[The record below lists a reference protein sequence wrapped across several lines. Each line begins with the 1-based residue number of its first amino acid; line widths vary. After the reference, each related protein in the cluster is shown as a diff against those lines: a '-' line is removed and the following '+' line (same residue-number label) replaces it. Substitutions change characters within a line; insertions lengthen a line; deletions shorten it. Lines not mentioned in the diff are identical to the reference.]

1 MYICI
6 YILII
11 INLSII
17 LNIII
22 KFLVAV
28 RKCETESVESLA
40 SSQNFNTDFDEN
52 LIMAVMER
60 PALYNH
66 KLNLKER
73 SKLKKSALWE
83 EIKNTLG
90 GKIEYCNLYQ
100 ILCRDTTYICIL
112 NV

>member
-1 MYICI
+1 
-6 YILII
+6 
-11 INLSII
+11 
-17 LNIII
+17 
-22 KFLVAV
+22 
-28 RKCETESVESLA
+28 
-40 SSQNFNTDFDEN
+40 
-52 LIMAVMER
+52 MAVMER

>member
-1 MYICI
+1 
-6 YILII
+6 
-11 INLSII
+11 LSII
-17 LNIII
+17 LSTII

-28 RKCETESVESLA
+28 RKCETESVSESVELLA
-40 SSQNFNTDFDEN
+40 LSQNFNTDFDEN

-90 GKIEYCNLYQ
+90 GKIEYCYLYQ
-100 ILCRDTTYICIL
+100 ILYRDTTYICIL
-112 NV
+112 NL